1 MENLGSI
8 LREKRKNLGLSLEQA
23 SAELR
28 IKLQYLEALETG
40 EYKLLPDPLYR
51 KIFLKAYA
59 DYLGLNFDELSNKLS
74 QKERKEEKEKEE
86 VKPKMEAGRVKPQN
100 HTQFLI
106 VLGIIL
112 GLVCILVFLQHRKPG
127 TDYYEASPE
136 VRVED
141 ARTESPAQIPG
152 LEEKVKTEKASP
164 RSAEMILSLEGLDRT
179 WALVLGDGDT
189 LFIGFINK
197 GMRVECR
204 TRNQFDITLGRAWA
218 VEGYLN
224 GEKLKPFAPQGR
236 SVFGKK
242 LSRKNYLEYL
252 ENSPGER

>member
-8 LREKRKNLGLSLEQA
+8 LRDKRKNLGLSLDQA

-28 IKLQYLEALETG
+28 IKSQYLEALESE
-40 EYKLLPDPLYR
+40 EYELLPDPLYV

-59 DYLGLNFDELSNKLS
+59 DYLGLNFDELLSKFS
-74 QKERKEEKEKEE
+74 QKEKKEEGEE
-86 VKPKMEAGRVKPQN
+86 ETEPKMEAGRTKPQN

-112 GLVCILVFLQHRKPG
+112 GLLCILVFLEHRKPG
-127 TDYYEASPE
+127 TDFYEVSPE

-141 ARTESPAQIPG
+141 ARTESPSQIPG
-152 LEEKVKTEKASP
+152 SEEKGKTEKASP
-164 RSAEMILSLEGLDRT
+164 ESAEMILSLEGLDRT

-197 GMRVECR
+197 GMKVECR
-204 TRNQFDITLGRAWA
+204 TQNQFDITLGRAWV
-218 VEGYLN
+218 VEGHLN

-242 LSRKNYLEYL
+242 LSRGNYLEYL